1 MKMVLPDAQD
11 VGDCGGME
19 KDEKQD
25 AQQLVNVGTRISA
38 RKSNLSLMENL

>member
-1 MKMVLPDAQD
+1 MENEEVLRT
-11 VGDCGGME
+11 E

-25 AQQLVNVGTRISA
+25 AQQLANVGIRISA